1 MGRVAS
7 DRLILLLNYLQIFIL
22 FFTQSLKNWQISQK
36 VKIGG
41 TMSTKKGGEGD
52 NLSSISSAIPAV

>member
-1 MGRVAS
+1 MGKVAS

-22 FFTQSLKNWQISQK
+22 FLTQSLKNWQISQK

-41 TMSTKKGGEGD
+41 TMSTKKKRGGGG
-52 NLSSISSAIPAV
+52 